1 MLLLDK
7 EREVY
12 IMVTETIGWL
22 GAALGVSVSIPQFI
36 KSVRARST
44 RGLSKHTY
52 QLLFGAIA
60 CYLVRAI
67 AVRDA
72 VFIVSNSAGL
82 VITTSILYL
91 FRIYPAEE

>member
-1 MLLLDK
+1 
-7 EREVY
+7 
-12 IMVTETIGWL
+12 MVTEIIGWL
-22 GAALGVSVSIPQFI
+22 GVGFGITVSIPQLI

-52 QLLFGAIA
+52 QLLFGAIS

-67 AVRDA
+67 AVGEP

-82 VITTSILYL
+82 VVTACILYL
-91 FRIYPAEE
+91 FRKYPDCE